1 MLWWWKNN
9 RKVVV
14 VDCVVVYS
22 FTIHKAVLK
31 KKVESRVDMRS
42 IFFVDGKIYRINKVV
57 EEEET

>member
-1 MLWWWKNN
+1 M
-9 RKVVV
+9 VV

-22 FTIHKAVLK
+22 FTIHKAVLQ

-42 IFFVDGKIYRINKVV
+42 IFFVDGEIYRINKVV